1 MMPVLALELNALLSP
16 HSPQPTAPPHPS
28 TFPRTRPSQ
37 ADPLPSPSPLWHPH
51 STPQLASG
59 AVYSL
64 HKTSTR
70 EHIVKTVASWGGGGR
85 CEVLAEM
92 KFDVPH
98 MRSSTGRRV
107 WTSRWTS
114 FVW

>member
-1 MMPVLALELNALLSP
+1 VMPVLALELNALSP
-16 HSPQPTAPPHPS
+16 PTALSTTPS
-28 TFPRTRPSQ
+28 PTPFPRTRPSQ